1 MLETKTPE
9 YLLHTR
15 QKGKG
20 KEKAKEIGIRLMKQ
34 EKDFPGFDHYCVKQ
48 NHFHCSQDH
57 FLC

>member
-9 YLLHTR
+9 YLLRTR

-48 NHFHCSQDH
+48 NHFHCS
-57 FLC
+57 